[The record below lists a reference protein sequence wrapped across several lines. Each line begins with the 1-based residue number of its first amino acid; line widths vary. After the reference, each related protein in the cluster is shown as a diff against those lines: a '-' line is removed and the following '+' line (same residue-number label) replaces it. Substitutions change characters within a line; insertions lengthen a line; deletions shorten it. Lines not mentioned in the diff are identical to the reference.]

1 MRTRTAPPSGEA
13 SATSALD
20 RHCRRDRVRGAAE
33 HHEDRV
39 PLGIDLA
46 ALMRGKRGP
55 QQGAVDSQYLW
66 VSVPKVHR
74 QEGAVLDVSVEHREG
89 AAG

>member
-1 MRTRTAPPSGEA
+1 MRTRTAPPSGQA

-20 RHCRRDRVRGAAE
+20 RHCRRDRLRGAAE

-66 VSVPKVHR
+66 VSVPK
-74 QEGAVLDVSVEHREG
+74 AP
-89 AAG
+89 